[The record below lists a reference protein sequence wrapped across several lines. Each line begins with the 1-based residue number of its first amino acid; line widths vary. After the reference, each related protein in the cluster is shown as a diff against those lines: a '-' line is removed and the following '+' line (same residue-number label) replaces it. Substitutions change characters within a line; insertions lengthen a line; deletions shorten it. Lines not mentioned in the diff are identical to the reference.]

1 MGKDTDSMKAPTL
14 QEMGSLSETLDEVAG
29 RLKGDT
35 APTETPQQAPMIG
48 ELDHRYAWGT
58 GSAGNATA
66 DEAMKAITEGMS
78 RQFQTYSQG
87 HTDSPYLQES
97 KITFLQHTNGCS
109 MYKLVW
115 NKLAIGIVFLDNI
128 ASVGI
133 GEQIA
138 QESLITKYKGIVTKL
153 VASTEPSSTMY
164 ADTILLTPR
173 CVADI
178 DQVVTSLLLALN
190 GMMVA
195 CDPSMSPVTAPQL
208 IKHFNRV
215 TDSRNGRMI
224 TSSATITNTARRD
237 GLGHIP
243 GLSVQLSYQGE
254 SGATEQILTVA
265 VKPSF
270 HSVNTDK
277 GTIQVPTMVIT
288 DIISTSV
295 LTAPEIHLL
304 AQYAVYRELAA
315 TYNWVHVFVDKKMQK
330 LLFEIADYKQETTY
344 SFEDLRAVAAEMF
357 PQVVIAVDEIIG
369 YPQIAGIDG
378 LVPVEEG
385 KPCFM
390 AYRAAQFFN
399 VPFDGYAAYATDVD
413 PEAKHSLSSWIV
425 AVGIEPDSMIDSRS
439 YGLVDLILRD
449 PTHTKLAADVALA
462 TCGTERDA
470 MRVYRS
476 LVQLTGTLPDVPQ
489 FVVKRHMLSDAFMDQ
504 LSLCMATA
512 FNWANSPGEGPAH
525 GVTRRVRESNYGANA
540 YRGMGDFNS
549 IYSPYMR

>member
-14 QEMGSLSETLDEVAG
+14 SEMGDLTTGLDTVAE
-29 RLKGDT
+29 RLAQASTSTQK
-35 APTETPQQAPMIG
+35 ETPIIG
-48 ELDHRYAWGT
+48 ELDHRYTWGT

-66 DEAMKAITEGMS
+66 DEAMKAITEGMA

-87 HTDSPYLQES
+87 HIDSPYTQES

-133 GEQIA
+133 GEQLA
-138 QESLITKYKGIVTKL
+138 QETLISKYKGIITKL
-153 VASTEPSSTMY
+153 VASTEPSTTLY
-164 ADTILLTPR
+164 ADTVLLTPR

-195 CDPSMSPVTAPQL
+195 CDPSMSPVTVPQL

-215 TDSRNGRMI
+215 TDSRNGRMV
-224 TSSATITNTARRD
+224 TSSATLTNTTRRD

-288 DIISTSV
+288 DIVSTSV
-295 LTAPEIHLL
+295 LTAPEIHIM
-304 AQYAVYRELAA
+304 AHYAVYRELVL

-330 LLFEIADYKQETTY
+330 LLFEIADYKQEATY
-344 SFEDLRAVAAEMF
+344 SFEDLRAVASEMF

-369 YPQIAGIDG
+369 YPQIAGVDG
-378 LVPVEEG
+378 LVPSEEG

-390 AYRAAQFFN
+390 AYRASQFFG
-399 VPFDGYAAYATDVD
+399 VPFDGYAAFATDVD
-413 PEAKHSLSSWIV
+413 AEAKSSLSSWIL
-425 AVGIEPDSMIDSRS
+425 AVGVEPDTLIDSRS

-489 FVVKRHMLSDAFMDQ
+489 FVVKRHMYSDAYTDQ
-504 LSLCMATA
+504 VNMCMGTA

-540 YRGMGDFNS
+540 YRGMSGLQDTYVPFMT
-549 IYSPYMR
+549 Y